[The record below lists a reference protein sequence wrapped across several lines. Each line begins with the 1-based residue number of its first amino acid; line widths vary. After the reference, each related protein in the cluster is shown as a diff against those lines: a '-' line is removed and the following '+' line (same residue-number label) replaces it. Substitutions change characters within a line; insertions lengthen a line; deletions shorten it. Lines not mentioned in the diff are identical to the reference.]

1 MTNCAIKKE
10 LEHATGVDTSDL
22 AAEKDFVALKA
33 EDNKLDINKLVN
45 VLTSLNNL
53 KTKVG
58 DSDVGTLKTV
68 SVNLKKLSDV
78 VDNEVVKNK
87 EFNTLKT
94 KVNKLDKK
102 IPHATALAR
111 IDQYNTDKQN
121 FE

>member
-10 LEHATGVDTSDL
+10 LEHATGVDL

-33 EDNKLDINKLVN
+33 EVDKLDINKLVN
-45 VLTSLNNL
+45 VPTSLNNL

-68 SVNLKKLSDV
+68 SINFKKLSDE

-94 KVNKLDKK
+94 KVNKLDQK
-102 IPHATALAR
+102 IPHATTLAH

-121 FE
+121 SE